1 MPATSGIPRMLAMDA
16 MIQLIHVSKY
26 YNRRPALSDV
36 SVEVEK
42 GEFVLLMGPSG
53 AGKTTLLRM
62 LIGAEQPDEGQIFVQ
77 GRNVTKLK
85 PSEVPYLRRKVGS
98 VFQDFRLL
106 PKKSVFENV
115 ALPLI
120 VQGAS
125 AQDIRRKVTEALRAV
140 GIEHKKDQPPHN
152 LSAGEQQRVCIARAI
167 VNGPIVLL
175 ADEPTGNLDPERTAE
190 IIDLFKLINARGTTV
205 LVATHDPQV
214 MAQVNRRVVV
224 LEQGALA
231 PEQRV
236 GV

>member
-1 MPATSGIPRMLAMDA
+1 MMDA
-16 MIQLIHVSKY
+16 MIQLIHVSKAY
-26 YNRRPALSDV
+26 DRRPALSDLTL
-36 SVEVEK
+36 EIEK

-53 AGKTTLLRM
+53 AGKSTLLRM
-62 LIGAEQPDEGQIFVQ
+62 LIAAEIPDEGQIFVQ
-77 GRNVTKLK
+77 GKNVTKLRTSDI
-85 PSEVPYLRRKVGS
+85 PFLRRKVGT

-125 AQDIRRKVTEALRAV
+125 SVDIRRKVTEALRAV
-140 GIEHKKDQPPHN
+140 GVDHKKDQPPAS

-190 IIDLFKLINARGTTV
+190 IIELFKLINARGTTV
-205 LVATHDPQV
+205 IVATHDPQV
-214 MAQVNRRVVV
+214 MAQINRRVIV
-224 LEQGALA
+224 LQEGVLLPA
-231 PEQRV
+231 PVRAHSV
-236 GV
+236 TA

>member
-1 MPATSGIPRMLAMDA
+1 MMDA
-16 MIQLIHVSKY
+16 MIQLIHVSKTY
-26 YNRRPALSDV
+26 DRRPALSDLTLDI
-36 SVEVEK
+36 EK

-53 AGKTTLLRM
+53 SGKSTLLRM
-62 LIGAEQPDEGQIFVQ
+62 LIAAEIPDEGQIFVQ
-77 GRNVTKLK
+77 GKNVTKLK
-85 PSEVPYLRRKVGS
+85 KSEIPFLRRKVGT

-106 PKKSVFENV
+106 PKKSVFDNV

-125 AQDIRRKVTEALRAV
+125 SVDIRRKVTEALRAV
-140 GIEHKKDQPPHN
+140 GVDHKKDQLPTS

-190 IIDLFKLINARGTTV
+190 IIELFKLINARGTTV

-214 MAQVNRRVVV
+214 MAQINRRVIV
-224 LEQGALA
+224 LQD
-231 PEQRV
+231 
-236 GV
+236 GVMLPSTVRAQSVNA